1 LYLAN
6 ITKRHVKCD
15 IFDGNAKYNM
25 MNTDNDNNLL
35 LDKKLAADLKS
46 IGFIRAEQDLSEWCG
61 KERSYF
67 SCMRSRGYGLHIG
80 SITLMAARIAVR
92 MSATDDVRERARL
105 RSALTIVNS
114 IIHEKC
120 KLREQE
126 LMAR

>member
-1 LYLAN
+1 
-6 ITKRHVKCD
+6 
-15 IFDGNAKYNM
+15 M